1 MNKTRR
7 ARFSSRP
14 TSPAVPSMDDVFAMA
29 TILQQIVSP
38 LHEYFSSSKHPW
50 FANNTADI

>member
-1 MNKTRR
+1 
-7 ARFSSRP
+7 
-14 TSPAVPSMDDVFAMA
+14 VPSMDDVFAMA

-50 FANNTADI
+50 FANNTADIKSVRAR